1 MHSRWFLRQSS
12 GRCVFLVTQALKSCP
27 THADED
33 IEMEHEPHQHS
44 VRRIVLP
51 SGRKIDVIR
60 FADELDQ
67 ERGGLHICPECQ
79 SQLVQPMSWV
89 EAGASQWHL
98 DLLCP
103 NCDWEGGGVYSQ
115 QQVER
120 FEDTLETGVQDILQ
134 DLQRLTY
141 ANMTTE
147 IDRFSAA
154 LRADLILP
162 EDF

>member
-1 MHSRWFLRQSS
+1 
-12 GRCVFLVTQALKSCP
+12 
-27 THADED
+27 
-33 IEMEHEPHQHS
+33 MEPEPQQHS

-67 ERGGLHICPECQ
+67 EQAGLHVCPECQ
-79 SQLVQPMSWV
+79 SPLVQPISWE
-89 EAGASQWHL
+89 EAGASQWQL
-98 DLLCP
+98 ELLCP
-103 NCDWEGGGVYSQ
+103 NCDWEGGGVYNQ
-115 QQVER
+115 HQIER
-120 FEDTLETGVQDILQ
+120 FEDTLETGVQEILQ

-141 ANMTTE
+141 ANMTAE